1 MSRHFRRFRA
11 LQCGCQGASCH
22 CFDRRCCA
30 LAFASSISSWL
41 WTICLLFRHHLSPR
55 VTTCHHL
62 LPKLHLSC
70 ILFRIRI
77 CMDLL
82 SFAHLAAVFST
93 KSQRVWK
100 DWLTGKMSVEEN
112 GRWMDM
118 AVSWQVMGLLYL
130 VEPWSK
136 WPGREIMLGGGA
148 HPPNSIE
155 QLIKE
160 PDGAAGFGNCW
171 SYLKSR
177 DIYMFVTYLHLFAF
191 SIIFVS

>member
-1 MSRHFRRFRA
+1 MSRHFGRFRA
-11 LQCGCQGASCH
+11 LQCDCQGASCH

-41 WTICLLFRHHLSPR
+41 WAICLLFCHHLSPR
-55 VTTCHHL
+55 VTTYY
-62 LPKLHLSC
+62 LSC
-70 ILFRIRI
+70 ILF

-93 KSQRVWK
+93 KSHRVSK

-171 SYLKSR
+171 SYLESR
-177 DIYMFVTYLHLFAF
+177 DIYMFVTYLHLFACL
-191 SIIFVS
+191 IIFVS